1 MMYRVIER
9 FTDLTDNNHKYKV
22 GDIYPRKG
30 SEATEER
37 IAELSG
43 TSNKR
48 GVPLIEEVQKV
59 QKERK
64 RK

>member
-1 MMYRVIER
+1 MYRVIER
-9 FTDLTDNNHKYKV
+9 FTDLTDGNHKYKV
-22 GDIYPRKG
+22 GDVYPRKG
-30 SEATEER
+30 SKPTEER

-48 GVPLIEEVQKV
+48 GVPLIIEEKPKV

>member
-1 MMYRVIER
+1 MYRVIER
-9 FTDLTDNNHKYKV
+9 FTDLKDNDHKYKA

-30 SEATEER
+30 TTATEER

-43 TSNKR
+43 VSNKR
-48 GVPLIEEVQKV
+48 GIPLIEEIQKA

>member
-1 MMYRVIER
+1 MYRVIKR
-9 FTDLTDNNHKYKV
+9 FTDLKDNDHKYQV
-22 GDIYPRKG
+22 GDAYPRKG
-30 SEATEER
+30 SETTEER

-48 GVPLIEEVQKV
+48 GVPLIEEVQKD

-64 RK
+64 RKG